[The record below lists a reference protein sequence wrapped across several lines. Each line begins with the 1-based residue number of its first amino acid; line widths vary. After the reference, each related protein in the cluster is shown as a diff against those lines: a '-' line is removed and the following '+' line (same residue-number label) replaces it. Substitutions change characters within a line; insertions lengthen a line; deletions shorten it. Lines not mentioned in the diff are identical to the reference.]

1 VGARETAR
9 KRDPATLTQLTPME
23 RQLAQLVSQ
32 GISNKDV
39 AARPSAAGGFAA
51 PDGIPAADVTGTDKR
66 DAGSPDGDDARDPAM
81 ERPRSG

>member
-23 RQLAQLVSQ
+23 RQLAQM
-32 GISNKDV
+32 
-39 AARPSAAGGFAA
+39 ARPSAAGGFAA